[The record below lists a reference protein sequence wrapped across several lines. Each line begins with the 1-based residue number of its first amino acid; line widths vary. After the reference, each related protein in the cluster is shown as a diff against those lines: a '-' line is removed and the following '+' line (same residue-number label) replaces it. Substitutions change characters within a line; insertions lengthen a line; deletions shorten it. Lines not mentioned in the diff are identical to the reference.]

1 MADTAG
7 IVRAAGIAG
16 EEPVDYRAVM
26 RDGHWL
32 AHRYDPGADVV
43 RFVRLSRADH
53 ARATF
58 ITDEYLPA
66 DRPTLALHRGEAVAS
81 ASAPARLHLVLHSA
95 FCCSTLVARAFD
107 LPGIATALKEPV
119 LLNDLVGCR
128 RQGMDPERLAPLLR
142 DALIL
147 LARPLQSGEAVV
159 VKPSNVVNGLAP
171 AMMAMRGDIHALI
184 LYAPLRVFLA
194 SVARKGMWGRLW
206 VRELFAG
213 LHAEGLVQMGF
224 EPGDY
229 IKQTDLQIAAVG
241 WLAQQA
247 LFTRMAARFGDHRIR
262 TIDSEHLLREPAA
275 AVAAIARLFGL
286 TIDAAAVA
294 AGPAFTT
301 SSKTGDT
308 FGADDRAREQREG
321 LSLHEDE
328 VDKVAIWAEAVAA
341 AANIPLVLPAP
352 LMKI

>member
-1 MADTAG
+1 MSG
-7 IVRAAGIAG
+7 SMSSRGSAAGA
-16 EEPVDYRAVM
+16 PVDYRAVM

-43 RFVRLSRADH
+43 RFVRLSREDH

-66 DRPTLALHRGEAVAS
+66 DRPALALHRGEVVA
-81 ASAPARLHLVLHSA
+81 AAAQPARLNLVLHSA
-95 FCCSTLVARAFD
+95 FCCSTLVARALD
-107 LPGIATALKEPV
+107 LPGVATTLKEPV
-119 LLNDLVGCR
+119 ILNDLVGCR

-147 LARPLQSGEAVV
+147 LARPLQPGEGVV
-159 VKPSNVVNGLAP
+159 VKPSNIVNGLAP
-171 AMMAMRGDIHALI
+171 AMMAMRSDIHALI

-247 LFTRMAARFGDHRIR
+247 LFVRMVARFGSQRIR
-262 TIDSEHLLREPAA
+262 TLDSEHLLRQPAA
-275 AVAAIARLFGL
+275 AMGAIAALFSL
-286 TIDAAAVA
+286 TIDVAAVV

-321 LSLHEDE
+321 LSLHQDE
-328 VDKVAIWAEAVAA
+328 VDKVAIWAEAVAKA
-341 AANIPLVLPAP
+341 AGIPMVLPAA
-352 LMKI
+352 LIAV

>member
-1 MADTAG
+1 MIRPTQASGGA
-7 IVRAAGIAG
+7 
-16 EEPVDYRAVM
+16 PVDYRAVM

-32 AHRYDPGADVV
+32 AHRYDPGADAI
-43 RFVRLSRADH
+43 RFLRLSREDH

-58 ITDEYLPA
+58 ITDEYLPVG
-66 DRPTLALHRGEAVAS
+66 RPALALHRSEVMAS
-81 ASAPARLHLVLHSA
+81 AAEPARLHLVLHSA
-95 FCCSTLVARAFD
+95 FCCSTLVARALD
-107 LPGIATALKEPV
+107 VPGVATTLKEPV
-119 LLNDLVGCR
+119 LLNDIVGCR

-142 DALIL
+142 DALIV
-147 LARPLQSGEAVV
+147 LARPLQPGEAVV

-171 AMMAMRGDIHALI
+171 AMMAMRTDIHALI
-184 LYAPLRVFLA
+184 LHAPLRVFLA

-247 LFTRMAARFGDHRIR
+247 LFVRMAARFGDQRIR
-262 TIDSEHLLREPAA
+262 TLDSEHLLRQPAA
-275 AVAAIARLFGL
+275 AMSAIATLFGL
-286 TIDAAAVA
+286 KIDVAAVV

-321 LSLHEDE
+321 LSLHKDE

-341 AANIPLVLPAP
+341 AAGIPLALPAP
-352 LMKI
+352 LIAG